1 MVAENQHGGALA
13 AAAPLPPIPWL
24 PLAAV
29 ISIISVFALN
39 AGYTFPALA
48 LKLEARGYSATTIG
62 LQAALQSLG
71 TIAGAFA
78 APWLAQRH
86 GQIPL
91 LVAALMVEA
100 VVISSFGLIEP
111 IAVWYPLRFIQGFA
125 ASILFVIAETLLV
138 TLAPAHAR
146 GRIVGIYTSINSGFF
161 ALGPALIPVIG
172 FDGPLPYLVIGGLVL
187 LLGLPAGVLRGHA
200 EPMGHVPGRELI
212 AVAAIIPLLLIA
224 VFTFGFADGAL
235 LNLWGIYGI
244 ARGIDVATASILLA
258 LMSAGNMVLQMP
270 IGWLADRYPRR
281 NVLMVCSAGGLI
293 GAVLLPWLDLSG
305 PFAHGFVF
313 VWGALSFGIYTVA
326 LAVVGDA
333 LSGARLVAANAA
345 FGIVWG
351 LGALIGAPST
361 GMLMDRIG
369 AEGLAAMIG
378 IAFLLQL
385 IAVLVI
391 EPVRG
396 LPARE

>member
-1 MVAENQHGGALA
+1 MVAENQQGGALA
-13 AAAPLPPIPWL
+13 SATPLPPIPWL

-48 LKLEARGYSATTIG
+48 LKLEARGYSSTAIG

-78 APWLAQRH
+78 APSLAQRH
-86 GQIPL
+86 GQIPVM
-91 LVAALMVEA
+91 VAALLVEA
-100 VVISSFGLIEP
+100 VVIASFGWVEP
-111 IAVWYPLRFIQGFA
+111 IIAWYPLRLVQGFA
-125 ASILFVIAETLLV
+125 ASLLFVIAETLLV
-138 TLAPAHAR
+138 TFAPAHAR
-146 GRIVGIYTSINSGFF
+146 GRIVGIYASINSGFF

-187 LLGLPAGVLRGHA
+187 LLGLPAAALRGHA
-200 EPMGHVPGRELI
+200 EPMSHVPARELV

-235 LNLWGIYGI
+235 LNLWGIYGL
-244 ARGIDVATASILLA
+244 ARGIDAGAASILLA
-258 LMSAGNMVLQMP
+258 LMSAGNMVLQLP

-281 NVLMVCSAGGLI
+281 NVLMACSAGGLV
-293 GAVLLPWLDLSG
+293 GAALLPLLDLSG
-305 PFAHGFVF
+305 TLAYGFVF
-313 VWGALSFGIYTVA
+313 VWGALGFGIYTVS
-326 LAVVGDA
+326 LAIVGDA
-333 LSGARLVAANAA
+333 LSGARLVGANAA

-369 AEGLAAMIG
+369 AEGLSAMIG
-378 IAFLLQL
+378 IVFALQL

-391 EPVRG
+391 EPVRAQRSG
-396 LPARE
+396 T